1 MNLPFTIVG
10 IRLQSLIVL
19 NILLILLSFTAKAQ
33 NDTIKYDASVS
44 GLISSGKY
52 APFWMQSRNYGT
64 ISSSPQSA
72 NLMLGIGKE
81 LTAKKRL
88 FDYGFKVDA
97 LVRTDNTKTEAYFHE
112 LYAQARFWV
121 LDFVVGARE
130 EQFGVQDSSLS
141 CGGFIFSQNARP
153 MTKITAG
160 IEHFVPVP
168 LTNGYVE
175 IKGGLSHGW
184 FTDNT
189 YYKDMYLHH
198 KYVYLKLGGKLPVH
212 LQYGIDHFAQWG
224 GTAPGGVQY
233 ASSLKDYMIVFF
245 AGHGAG
251 DANLSD
257 QINALGN
264 HLASQNL
271 RMDIDLADFRIG
283 AYWENFLEEGPVRF
297 IGFTMNTPDGLWG
310 LSIRNNKIPFIKGVL
325 FEYFNSTDQ
334 SGPFHDKD
342 GIIYGGTDGFF
353 QSQYTTG
360 WNYFS
365 RTIGTPLITSA
376 FYNTNGVLQTLNN
389 RVQAFH
395 FGIEGDILK
404 YQYKFLSTFSKN
416 YGIYSY
422 QYVEPVLKQNTSL
435 LLEINKQFP
444 RLSNLE
450 VGCTFGADFGKQYG
464 NTVGFQLS
472 LRKRGDLFKY

>member
-1 MNLPFTIVG
+1 MDFKAFGKITLMMLLLLPV
-10 IRLQSLIVL
+10 LI
-19 NILLILLSFTAKAQ
+19 FAQ

-44 GLISSGKY
+44 GLVSSGNY

-64 ISSSPQSA
+64 ISSAPQSA
-72 NLMLGIGKE
+72 NLMLGVSKE
-81 LTAKKRL
+81 LTAPKRL
-88 FDYGFKVDA
+88 FDYGFKANA
-97 LVRTDNTKTEAYFHE
+97 LIRTDNTKKTEAYFHE

-121 LDFVVGARE
+121 LDFIVGARE

-153 MTKITAG
+153 MPKITAG

-168 LTNGYVE
+168 MTNGYVE

-189 YYKDMYLHH
+189 YYQNMYLHH

-224 GTAPGGVQY
+224 GTALGGVQY
-233 ASSLKDYMIVFF
+233 ASSLKDYFIIFF
-245 AGHGAG
+245 AGHGAN

-264 HLASQNL
+264 HLGSQNL
-271 RMDIDLADFRIG
+271 RLDIDLADFKIG
-283 AYWENFLEEGPVRF
+283 AYWEDFLEEGPVRL

-310 LSIRNNKIPFIKGVL
+310 LSIRNNKIPIIKGVL

-342 GIIYGGTDGFF
+342 GIVYGGTDGFF

-360 WNYFS
+360 WNYYS

-376 FYNTNGVLQTLNN
+376 FYNSNGVLQTLNN

-395 FGIEGDILK
+395 VGIEGDILK

-416 YGIYSY
+416 YGTYGNVY
-422 QYVEPVLKQNTSL
+422 PQMHENTSL
-435 LLEINKQFP
+435 LLEINKRFP
-444 RLSNLE
+444 KLSNME

-464 NTVGFQLS
+464 NSVGFQLS